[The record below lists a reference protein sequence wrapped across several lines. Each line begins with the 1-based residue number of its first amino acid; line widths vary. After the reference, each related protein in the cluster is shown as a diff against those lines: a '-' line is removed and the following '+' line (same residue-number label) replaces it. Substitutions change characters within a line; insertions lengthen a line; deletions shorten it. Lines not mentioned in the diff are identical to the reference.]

1 METEITVQVNEP
13 IEDIFEK
20 LKKKGYK
27 LEESVVMRDKYFSKF
42 TVKKLLSLKYKTV
55 LANSFLIR
63 SFDGEENSAKIVY
76 KNKVIKGDT
85 VLMEEKISTKIGAPE
100 DAEKVFLMA
109 GLTNWCSLVQ
119 HMYIFKND
127 KMEMAV
133 QDVENL
139 GIFIEYEED
148 ESVSGLPV
156 NEKLK
161 KMKENLKDFGFVLG
175 DDYGCKK
182 PFMML
187 HK

>member
-1 METEITVQVNEP
+1 MNQKTFAP
-13 IEDIFEK
+13 IIFFVIHLAYEK
-20 LKKKGYK
+20 L
-27 LEESVVMRDKYFSKF
+27 F
-42 TVKKLLSLKYKTV
+42 
-55 LANSFLIR
+55 
-63 SFDGEENSAKIVY
+63 
-76 KNKVIKGDT
+76 
-85 VLMEEKISTKIGAPE
+85 
-100 DAEKVFLMA
+100 
-109 GLTNWCSLVQ
+109 Q
-119 HMYIFKND
+119 

-156 NEKLK
+156 SEKIN

-175 DDYGCKK
+175 DNYGCKK